1 VSRRAWAC
9 LGHNGD
15 CGGQTKA
22 SSLSAS
28 LGTTLGPRY
37 WKLWAASTISNLGD
51 GVRFAALPLLA
62 VTLTRDPL
70 LVAGTVFAS
79 QLPWLLFAL
88 LSGALVD
95 RLNRRL
101 VMVAANL
108 FRAVIV
114 ALLALAVLGEVES
127 LAHVYVIVFV
137 LGSAETLFD
146 SAAFALLPALVD
158 KSNLERANG
167 PCKRP

>member
-1 VSRRAWAC
+1 
-9 LGHNGD
+9 
-15 CGGQTKA
+15 
-22 SSLSAS
+22 LSAS